1 MFGSARLKKSHS
13 LALSA
18 IDFLFAFLEP
28 RWGGIIVFY
37 PFVMT
42 CRKEKDQS
50 GTGLPLVSAYAL
62 RSLVFIDREKEAGKF
77 EKKKRKPAG
86 IEDPHSQSIAAPCS
100 VCIKRLASRQQ
111 QHRHHHYHRERFNG
125 GIRAAQEQHYCWPFL
140 SLVLTDAANT
150 VTSTSS
156 WFPPI
161 EFAQG
166 WRKNKKEG
174 Q

>member
-1 MFGSARLKKSHS
+1 MGWDNSIL
-13 LALSA
+13 
-18 IDFLFAFLEP
+18 
-28 RWGGIIVFY
+28 
-37 PFVMT
+37 PFCHD

-50 GTGLPLVSAYAL
+50 GTVLPLVSAYAL
-62 RSLVFIDREKEAGKF
+62 RSLVSIDREKEAGKF
-77 EKKKRKPAG
+77 EKKKRKLAG
-86 IEDPHSQSIAAPCS
+86 IEDSYSQSTAASCS